1 MGQGVKAATRIGT
14 GVAGAAYAG
23 PMILLAASFLAFA
36 ITARA
41 QTSSTTAQGSS
52 FQGTATH
59 TVQDYNQRML
69 QLVQQESTDRD
80 SASQDYHIGA
90 DDLLQI
96 SVYEAADLG
105 RTVRV
110 SADGQISL
118 PPLGTVRA
126 AGLTSRQLEAV
137 LEELLRRTYMKDPHV
152 GVFVKEMQSHP
163 VSVFGAVQKP
173 GVYQIRGPRS
183 LLEVL
188 SMAQG
193 LANDAGDTVI
203 VMRHGGASTAGSTSG
218 SDPPAA
224 EGSNTPA
231 GNVPHGPAASATL
244 ASVSVKSSAEN
255 SIEVNLKELLDS
267 GDPRSNVLVYP
278 GDVVKVARAGI
289 VYVIGEVNKPGGYVL
304 KTNENISVLQAIA
317 LAEGLTHTASG
328 KHARIIRTDALTGV
342 RRQIPINLGK
352 ILSGHAPDPV
362 LQAKDILFVPNN
374 AVKAAFYH
382 STEGIV
388 GIVSGA
394 AIYRW

>member
-1 MGQGVKAATRIGT
+1 MLELLEQT
-14 GVAGAAYAG
+14 GSDRNSAN
-23 PMILLAASFLAFA
+23 
-36 ITARA
+36 
-41 QTSSTTAQGSS
+41 
-52 FQGTATH
+52 
-59 TVQDYNQRML
+59 QDYR
-69 QLVQQESTDRD
+69 
-80 SASQDYHIGA
+80 IGA

-96 SVYEAADLG
+96 SVYEAPDLG

-193 LANDAGDTVI
+193 LADDAGDTVI
-203 VMRHGGASTAGSTSG
+203 VMRYGGLSAAGSASG
-218 SDPPAA
+218 TDPPAA
-224 EGSNTPA
+224 GESDAPA
-231 GNVPHGPAASATL
+231 EAVPHGPSQSATL
-244 ASVSVKSSAEN
+244 ATVSRKASGESST
-255 SIEVNLKELLDS
+255 EVSLKALLDS
-267 GDPRSNVLVYP
+267 GDPRSNVTVYP

-317 LAEGLTHTASG
+317 LAEGLTHTSSG
-328 KHARIIRTDALTGV
+328 KHARIIRTDARTGM

-362 LQAKDILFVPNN
+362 LQAKDIVFVPNS
-374 AVKAAFYH
+374 AAKSALYH

>member
-1 MGQGVKAATRIGT
+1 VVRKIRICSADAACFRWLA
-14 GVAGAAYAG
+14 VALLLFSISPAG
-23 PMILLAASFLAFA
+23 
-36 ITARA
+36 ARA
-41 QTSSTTAQGSS
+41 QNPPTTTHVRP
-52 FQGTATH
+52 FQATERH

-69 QLVQQESTDRD
+69 ELLEQAGSDRD
-80 SASQDYHIGA
+80 SANQDYRIGA

-96 SVYEAADLG
+96 SVYEAPDLG

-193 LANDAGDTVI
+193 LADDAGDTVI
-203 VMRHGGASTAGSTSG
+203 VMRHGGLLAAGSASG
-218 SDPPAA
+218 TDPPAGEESDAPA
-224 EGSNTPA
+224 EG
-231 GNVPHGPAASATL
+231 VPHGPSQSATP
-244 ASVSVKSSAEN
+244 AAVSRKTSREN
-255 SIEVNLKELLDS
+255 SIEVNLKALLDS
-267 GDPRSNVLVYP
+267 GDPRSNVMVYP

-317 LAEGLTHTASG
+317 LAEGLTHTSSG

-362 LQAKDILFVPNN
+362 LQAKDILFVPNS